1 MMNFLEKKYNIE
13 LYVNNEE
20 QEYQDLLKH
29 IEEIK
34 LDEVMMNIKYRVTI

>member
-20 QEYQDLLKH
+20 QEYQYLLKH